1 MKKKFCILLS
11 ILIFVFTISVT
22 GVFASSYLADKAET
36 PIALN
41 NTGSRSICQTEDGFV
56 WIGQFAGLNRYDSKD
71 LVSYNSF
78 IDDEGNTVQ
87 IENVRKLASY
97 RNDLYMVSSVG
108 LLKLSNGKFSK
119 INLSEQNLTIN
130 DLKMDDSGLL
140 YISTTTGLFKYNTET
155 EVLSKDESH
164 HEDVLSVEIYLDKFF
179 IIKENNALYDYENNL
194 IYDSEP
200 VNTIYSFEKKLA
212 IATNQGKILFYDIE
226 NNQMLSKSIVLYDV
240 AKNRDDMVHKFVYS
254 SDSKNLFAACE
265 KGLYSIDVDTL
276 EATYAQKLENS
287 SKLVDI
293 MIDYEKNLWIASYI
307 SGVSIIS
314 QSSLVDLLFDVST
327 TAMPEGRLVY
337 AILKYNKD
345 LYLATGNGIFVYD
358 LETNTINSNH
368 PLITKI
374 NEIVNYDE
382 QEKNKIVDL
391 SKKQV
396 GFANNYS
403 DLIARNIVFSNDEH
417 TVLQNGDVIFVVD
430 DSTDGNIGYYEYQES
445 GDSFKPLYSVS
456 KSNVILKETKSENVL
471 KNVTCSYDV
480 RIPYNDIRDIE
491 VYKDK
496 IYFATYGSG
505 LFEYDPVL
513 ETFNFYRGTDINPD
527 DPTVN
532 TKGYYAVAQRC
543 LRAIDDYLFIGT
555 ASNSIIR
562 FDGTNFIFNRNI
574 TTENQTPCVNGQVLY
589 INKSGFGDITYVMSG
604 YGIHT
609 IDKDLTSSS
618 IKAINGIEETT
629 SGMLKFYQDGDYFFY
644 NIYGRFFVI
653 NTKEKSN
660 PKEINI
666 PFVNS
671 SITEINKVKLTDDSG
686 NSSYK
691 YVVAS
696 EKQIYIIEDLL
707 ADELNYEFYDSS
719 NGLKSS
725 IKANSSGCYD
735 EESNTYYLQSQDG
748 VFVYNFVNKDE
759 TRVPLKISVNSV
771 TVDDKLYDTNSLK
784 LDKNSDRVTFNL
796 SIFSFKPTKGYSIYY
811 KLDGVDS
818 DYVKANDGVTSVSY
832 TNLSGGNYKFHVY
845 VMDELNQQSN
855 VIEISLTKD
864 MHIYEQ
870 PFFWIFIISVG
881 VALVC
886 GINFGLIYSRE
897 KKAEEREKELKEIT
911 LESIEAIARTIDAK
925 DTYTNGHS
933 IRVGHY
939 SRIIAEALG
948 MQGDELEN
956 LYYIALLHDIGKI
969 GIPDAILNKPGR
981 LTDEEFAVMKSHTT
995 KGAKILKDI
1004 STIPNIVE
1012 GAKYHHE
1019 KYGGG
1024 GYPEGLKG
1032 EDIPYIAR
1040 IICCAD
1046 CFDAMATKRVYKD
1059 PYPKEKII
1067 SEFERCKEIQF
1078 DPNIADVVIK
1088 LIEEGKL
1095 KAELEEDLNE
1105 RLNKVEEIKKANS

>member
-36 PIALN
+36 PIVLN
-41 NTGSRSICQTEDGFV
+41 NTGSRAICQTDDGYV

-87 IENVRKLASY
+87 IENVRRLANYKNKLF
-97 RNDLYMVSSVG
+97 MVSSVG
-108 LLKLSNGKFSK
+108 LLKLDDGKFSK
-119 INLSEQNLTIN
+119 ITLSEQNLTIN
-130 DLKMDDSGLL
+130 DLKIDDSGIL
-140 YISTTTGLFKYNTET
+140 YISTTLGLYKYNAET
-155 EVLSKDESH
+155 DSLIKDQIHSEDILSAFPYGDTC
-164 HEDVLSVEIYLDKFF
+164 YL
-179 IIKENNALYDYENNL
+179 IKENNALYDYDNNL
-194 IYDSEP
+194 LYDEET
-200 VNTIYSFEKKLA
+200 VNTIYPFEKKMA
-212 IATNQGKILFYDIE
+212 IATNQGKIFFYDIE
-226 NNQMLSKSIVLYDV
+226 NAQLLPKSINLYSV
-240 AKNRDDMVHKFVYS
+240 AKKRDDMVHKFVYYK
-254 SDSKNLFAACE
+254 DSNNLFAACE

-276 EATYAQKLENS
+276 EATYAQKLENN

-307 SGVSIIS
+307 TGVSIIS
-314 QSSLVDLLFDVST
+314 QSSLVDLLFDIDENS
-327 TAMPEGRLVY
+327 MPGERLVY
-337 AILKYNKD
+337 AILKNGND
-345 LYLATGNGIFVYD
+345 LYMATGNGIYVYD
-358 LETNTINSNH
+358 FTTGNINKNH

-374 NEIVNYDE
+374 NTIIE
-382 QEKNKIVDL
+382 QDKSRPQADK
-391 SKKQV
+391 
-396 GFANNYS
+396 
-403 DLIARNIVFSNDEH
+403 LIP
-417 TVLQNGDVIFVVD
+417 
-430 DSTDGNIGYYEYQES
+430 Y
-445 GDSFKPLYSVS
+445 
-456 KSNVILKETKSENVL
+456 
-471 KNVTCSYDV
+471 YDV
-480 RIPYNDIRDIE
+480 RDIE
-491 VYKDK
+491 VFKDK

-505 LFEYDPVL
+505 LFEYDPVAD
-513 ETFNFYRGTDINPD
+513 TFHVYRGSDFVFD
-527 DPTVN
+527 DPDVN

-555 ASNSIIR
+555 ATNSIVR
-562 FDGTNFIFNRNI
+562 FDGTDFILNKNI
-574 TTENQTPCVNGQVLY
+574 TTENQTPCVNGQILY
-589 INKSGFGDITYVMSG
+589 IDKSNFGEVTYVMSG

-609 IDKDLTSSS
+609 IDKDLNNSS
-618 IKAINGIEETT
+618 IKAINGIDETT
-629 SGMLKFYQDGDYFFY
+629 SGMLKFYQDGDNFYY

-671 SITEINKVKLTDDSG
+671 SITEINKVKITEESG
-686 NSSYK
+686 NTLYK
-691 YVVAS
+691 FFVAS
-696 EKQIYIIEDLL
+696 EKQIYIIDDLL

-735 EESNTYYLQSQDG
+735 EESSTYYIQSQDG
-748 VFVYNFVNKDE
+748 VFVYNFIDKDE

-771 TVDDKLYDTNSLK
+771 TVDDKDYNINSLK

-811 KLDGVDS
+811 KLDGVDN

-855 VIEISLTKD
+855 IIDISFTKD

-870 PFFWIFIISVG
+870 VWFWIFIISVG
-881 VALVC
+881 VALIC
-886 GINFGLIYSRE
+886 AINFGMIYSRE
-897 KKAEEREKELKEIT
+897 KKAEQREKELKGIT

-981 LTDEEFAVMKSHTT
+981 LTDEEFVIMKSHTT

-1078 DPNIADVVIK
+1078 DPKIADVVIK

>member
-36 PIALN
+36 PIVLN
-41 NTGSRSICQTEDGFV
+41 NTGSRAICQTDDGYV
-56 WIGQFAGLNRYDSKD
+56 WIGQFAGLNRYDSKN
-71 LVSYNSF
+71 LLSYNSF

-87 IENVRKLASY
+87 IENVRRLANYKNKLF
-97 RNDLYMVSSVG
+97 MVSSVG
-108 LLKLSNGKFSK
+108 LLKLDDGKFSK
-119 INLSEQNLTIN
+119 ITLSEQNLTIN
-130 DLKMDDSGLL
+130 DLKMDDSGIL
-140 YISTTTGLFKYNTET
+140 YISTTLGLYKYNAET
-155 EVLSKDESH
+155 DSLIKDQIHSEDILSAFPYGDTC
-164 HEDVLSVEIYLDKFF
+164 YL
-179 IIKENNALYDYENNL
+179 IKENNALYDYDNNL
-194 IYDSEP
+194 LYDEET
-200 VNTIYSFEKKLA
+200 VNTIYPFEKKMA
-212 IATNQGKILFYDIE
+212 IATNQGKIFFYDIE
-226 NNQMLSKSIVLYDV
+226 NAQLLPKSINLYSV
-240 AKNRDDMVHKFVYS
+240 AKKRDDMVHKFVYYK
-254 SDSKNLFAACE
+254 DSNNLFAACE

-276 EATYAQKLENS
+276 EATYAQKLENN

-307 SGVSIIS
+307 TGVSIIS
-314 QSSLVDLLFDVST
+314 QSSLVDLLFDIDENS
-327 TAMPEGRLVY
+327 MPGERLVY
-337 AILKYNKD
+337 AILKNGND
-345 LYLATGNGIFVYD
+345 LYMATGNGIYVYD
-358 LETNTINSNH
+358 FTTGNINKNH

-374 NEIVNYDE
+374 NTIIE
-382 QEKNKIVDL
+382 QDKSRPQADK
-391 SKKQV
+391 
-396 GFANNYS
+396 
-403 DLIARNIVFSNDEH
+403 LIP
-417 TVLQNGDVIFVVD
+417 
-430 DSTDGNIGYYEYQES
+430 Y
-445 GDSFKPLYSVS
+445 
-456 KSNVILKETKSENVL
+456 
-471 KNVTCSYDV
+471 YDV
-480 RIPYNDIRDIE
+480 RDIE
-491 VYKDK
+491 VFKDK

-505 LFEYDPVL
+505 LFEYDPVAD
-513 ETFNFYRGTDINPD
+513 TFHVYRGSDFVFD
-527 DPTVN
+527 DPDVN

-555 ASNSIIR
+555 ATNSIVR
-562 FDGTNFIFNRNI
+562 FDGTDFILNKNI
-574 TTENQTPCVNGQVLY
+574 TTENQTPCVNGQILY
-589 INKSGFGDITYVMSG
+589 IDKSNFGEVTYVMSG

-609 IDKDLTSSS
+609 IDKDLNNSS
-618 IKAINGIEETT
+618 IKAINGIDETT
-629 SGMLKFYQDGDYFFY
+629 SGMLKFYQDGDNFYY

-671 SITEINKVKLTDDSG
+671 SITEINKVKITEESG
-686 NSSYK
+686 NTLYK
-691 YVVAS
+691 FFVAS
-696 EKQIYIIEDLL
+696 EKQIYIIDDLL

-735 EESNTYYLQSQDG
+735 EESSTYYIQSQDG
-748 VFVYNFVNKDE
+748 VFVYNFIDKDE

-771 TVDDKLYDTNSLK
+771 TVDDKDYNINSLK

-811 KLDGVDS
+811 KLDGVDN
-818 DYVKANDGVTSVSY
+818 DYVKGNDGVTSVSY

-855 VIEISLTKD
+855 IIDISLTKD

-870 PFFWIFIISVG
+870 VWFWIFIISVG
-881 VALVC
+881 VALIC
-886 GINFGLIYSRE
+886 AINFGMIYSRE
-897 KKAEEREKELKEIT
+897 KKAEQREKELKGIT

-981 LTDEEFAVMKSHTT
+981 LTDEEFVIMKSHTT

-1032 EDIPYIAR
+1032 EEIPYIAR

-1078 DPNIADVVIK
+1078 DPKIADIVIK